1 MGDLEG
7 APAVHFNLHLLSFYL
22 YATFKSGIGAA
33 GEPFP
38 SEKGRF
44 GDWLQQHQLQQTSAL
59 AVALRQKGS
68 VLSKVGYSIPPVN
81 PTYFEIL
88 SS

>member
-1 MGDLEG
+1 MIIKKLW
-7 APAVHFNLHLLSFYL
+7 L
-22 YATFKSGIGAA
+22 YDIISTTFSPLYTTFKNGIAAA
-33 GEPFP
+33 GEPIP